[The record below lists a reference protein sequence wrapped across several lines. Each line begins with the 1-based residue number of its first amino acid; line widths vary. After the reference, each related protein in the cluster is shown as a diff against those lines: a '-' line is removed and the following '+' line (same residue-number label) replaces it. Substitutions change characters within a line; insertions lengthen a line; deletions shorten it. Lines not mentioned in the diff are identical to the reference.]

1 MNSKKRK
8 PKGYWKDK
16 ENCLKEARVHEYKV
30 DFQKKAGGAHASCV
44 KNGWIKEACAH
55 MKKKVKI
62 HEQIIIK
69 FLPHRYKLFSGN
81 DWAREVMMLK
91 KLFTERGEDFWKAL
105 ERPEFTINS
114 MAFFQTASGKE
125 YIRDSIVKEER
136 HKRLLK
142 SIPATK
148 EEKEIERI
156 EPEQYETSTRPRTVL
171 QFLNKY
177 GSKEKNPQDR
187 RGKEG

>member
-1 MNSKKRK
+1 
-8 PKGYWKDK
+8 
-16 ENCLKEARVHEYKV
+16 
-30 DFQKKAGGAHASCV
+30 
-44 KNGWIKEACAH
+44 
-55 MKKKVKI
+55 
-62 HEQIIIK
+62 
-69 FLPHRYKLFSGN
+69 
-81 DWAREVMMLK
+81 MLK